1 MPNNNTKKIFK
12 GLIARTKIYLI
23 VIAVLLVLI
32 SILNIGYFIP
42 AIFVYILVLLYT
54 YWSDQKRESELSEH
68 LQDLTFHVDKAAKNT
83 MMNSPFPLVIV
94 ETDGN
99 VVWKSNKFSQEFA
112 NIDIKNILNDLVKQ
126 IK

>member
-1 MPNNNTKKIFK
+1 MPSNNSKKIFK
-12 GLIARTKIYLI
+12 GLIAKTKIYLI

-42 AIFVYILVLLYT
+42 AIFVYILILFYT

-99 VVWKSNKFSQEFA
+99 IVWKSSKFRY
-112 NIDIKNILNDLVKQ
+112 
-126 IK
+126 